1 MILNS
6 RTCGCRPVVCM
17 SALIVAVLL
26 SASAAAQSVPNPR
39 WDAFIGY
46 QYQQADGDNVPTP
59 GSNPNSPGSYTF
71 PDMAKGIGGALT
83 FNFDRHWGIETD
95 FGYSRNTD
103 QAASE
108 WTASAGPRFVVRTDS
123 FAFFLHALPGFN
135 RVSYGAGA
143 VNHNGIGAVLGGG
156 MDIPLTKMFSWR
168 LFEADYV
175 WARHN
180 FSNLAGPEFPN
191 LRRPTF
197 EGARL
202 RTGIV
207 LNFGGAEAVP
217 PTAACSVQPTEVLV
231 GEPLTATVTPSNFN
245 PKHTVTYSWSTNG
258 GQVTGTGAN
267 ATINTT
273 NVAPGSYSV
282 TAHVTDPR
290 AKQNNVA
297 SCSANYTVKP
307 LPPKNP
313 PTMSLSASPTNV
325 PPGGSVTLTAACT
338 SPDGVPVSVAN
349 WTATG
354 GNVSGSGNSATLST
368 AGAAPG
374 TLTITATCTDSRGL
388 NGQGSTQVTVENPP
402 PARSPSIEVLEA
414 RLALHSIYYPTAQPA
429 TDRPGAGLVPSQQ
442 RTLQALATDF
452 KAYLQSKPDAHLV
465 LEGHADVRGT
475 DEYNQRLTERRVAS
489 VKAYLVAQGI
499 PESNIET
506 VAYGKQRNL
515 TTDEVRASIEGDTDL
530 TSEERRRALAR
541 ITVIKLASNR
551 RVDVTLKSAG
561 QATET
566 SVRKFPFNAA
576 DALSLIG
583 GRESE
588 RKKPVK
594 PAPRRKRPVKKPAA
608 NP

>member
-6 RTCGCRPVVCM
+6 RTHSCSPVVCL

-26 SASAAAQSVPNPR
+26 SASAFAQSDANPR

-59 GSNPNSPGSYTF
+59 GSNPASPGSYTF

-83 FNFDRHWGIETD
+83 FNFDKHWGIEAD

-108 WTASAGPRFVVRTDS
+108 WTASGGPRFIVRTDS

-135 RVSYGAGA
+135 RVSYGAGT
-143 VNHNGIGAVLGGG
+143 VTHNGIGAVLGGG
-156 MDIPLTKMFSWR
+156 MDIPFTKMFSWR

-180 FSNLAGPEFPN
+180 FAGLAGPEFPS

-231 GEPLTATVTPSNFN
+231 GEPITATVTPSNFN
-245 PKHTVTYSWSTNG
+245 PKHTVTYSWSANG
-258 GQVTGTGAN
+258 GQATGTGTTT
-267 ATINTT
+267 TIDTS
-273 NVAPGSYSV
+273 NVAPGSYTV

-290 AKQNNVA
+290 AKSNNVA

-313 PTMSLSASPTNV
+313 PTMSLTASPTSV
-325 PPGGSVTLTAACT
+325 PPGGTVTVTASCT
-338 SPDGVPVSVAN
+338 SPDGVPISVSKWA
-349 WTATG
+349 TTG
-354 GNVSGSGNSATLST
+354 GNLSGSGNSATLST
-368 AGAAPG
+368 SGAAPG
-374 TLTITATCTDSRGL
+374 TITVTAACSDTRGL
-388 NGQGSTQVTVENPP
+388 ESQAQTGVTIESPP
-402 PARSPSIEVLEA
+402 PSKSPSIEVLEA

-452 KAYLQSKPDAHLV
+452 KTYLQSKPDAHLV
-465 LEGHADVRGT
+465 LEGHADIRGT

-489 VKAYLVAQGI
+489 VKAYLVAQNI

-515 TTDEVRASIEGDTDL
+515 TTDEVKDSIVKNPDL
-530 TSEERRRALAR
+530 TPEERRRALLR
-541 ITVIKLASNR
+541 IGVIKLASNR
-551 RVDVTLKSAG
+551 RVDVTLKTQG
-561 QATET
+561 QTET
-566 SVRKFPFNAA
+566 SVRQFPFNAA
-576 DALSLIG
+576 DAMSLIG

-588 RKKPVK
+588 RKKTTRPV
-594 PAPRRKRPVKKPAA
+594 PRKRPVRKPA
-608 NP
+608 PKP

>member
-6 RTCGCRPVVCM
+6 RTCGCRPVVCV
-17 SALIVAVLL
+17 SALILAVLL
-26 SASAAAQSVPNPR
+26 SASAFAQSDSNPR

-46 QYQQADGDNVPTP
+46 QYQQSDGDNVPTP

-71 PDMAKGIGGALT
+71 PDMTKGIGGALT
-83 FNFDRHWGIETD
+83 FNFDKHWGIEAD

-108 WTASAGPRFVVRTDS
+108 WTASAGPRFIVRTDS

-135 RVSYGAGA
+135 RVSYGAGT
-143 VNHNGIGAVLGGG
+143 VTHNGIGAVLGGG
-156 MDIPLTKMFSWR
+156 MDIPFTKMFSWR

-180 FSNLAGPEFPN
+180 FAGLAGPEFPS

-207 LNFGGAEAVP
+207 FNFGGAEAVP
-217 PTAACSVQPTEVLV
+217 PAAACSVQPTEVLV
-231 GEPLTATVTPSNFN
+231 GEPITATVTPSNFN
-245 PKHTVTYSWSTNG
+245 PKHTVTYSWNANG
-258 GQVTGTGAN
+258 GQATGTGTT
-267 ATINTT
+267 ATIDTT
-273 NVAPGSYSV
+273 NVAPGSYTV
-282 TAHVTDPR
+282 TAHVTDQR
-290 AKQNNVA
+290 AKSNNVA

-313 PTMSLSASPTNV
+313 PTMSLTANPTSV
-325 PPGGSVTLTAACT
+325 PPGGTVTVTASCT
-338 SPDGVPVSVAN
+338 SPDGVPTSVAK
-349 WTATG
+349 WATTG
-354 GNVSGSGNSATLST
+354 GTVSGSGNTATLST
-368 AGAAPG
+368 TGAAPG
-374 TLTITATCTDSRGL
+374 TIMITAACSDTRGL
-388 NGQGSTQVTVENPP
+388 ESQAQTQVTVENPP
-402 PARSPSIEVLEA
+402 ARSPAIEVLEA

-452 KAYLQSKPDAHLV
+452 KTYLQSKPDAHLV
-465 LEGHADVRGT
+465 LEGHADIRGT

-489 VKAYLVAQGI
+489 VKAYLVGQGI

-515 TTDEVRASIEGDTDL
+515 TTDEVKASIEGDTDL
-530 TSEERRRALAR
+530 TTEERRRALAR

-588 RKKPVK
+588 RKKTAKPV
-594 PAPRRKRPVKKPAA
+594 PRKRRPVKKPPS

>member
-6 RTCGCRPVVCM
+6 PVRGYRLFVEF
-17 SALIVAVLL
+17 VAVLIL
-26 SASAAAQSVPNPR
+26 LLLISTSGFAQSASNPR

-46 QYQQADGDNVPTP
+46 QYQQADGDDVPAA
-59 GSNPNSPGSYTF
+59 GSNPNAPIAFRF
-71 PDMAKGIGGALT
+71 PDMDKGGGVALT
-83 FNFDRHWGIETD
+83 YNFDPYWGWETD

-103 QAASE
+103 QAASDL
-108 WTASAGPRFVVRTDS
+108 TLSTGPRFTWRTETA
-123 FAFFLHALPGFN
+123 AFFLHALPGLN
-135 RVSYGAGA
+135 RVSYESGG
-143 VNHNGIGAVLGGG
+143 VTHNGIGAVLGGG
-156 MDIPLTKMFSWR
+156 MDLPFSKRFSWR
-168 LFEADYV
+168 LFQVDYV
-175 WARHN
+175 WGRHN
-180 FSNLAGPEFPN
+180 FANLAGPEFPK

-217 PTAACSVQPTEVLV
+217 PAAACSVQPTEVLV
-231 GEPLTATVTPSNFN
+231 GEPITATVTPSNFN
-245 PKHTVTYSWSTNG
+245 PKHTVTYSWKNG
-258 GQVTGTGAN
+258 GQATGTAST
-267 ATINTT
+267 ATIDTT
-273 NVAPGSYSV
+273 NVAPGSYTV

-290 AKQNNVA
+290 VKSNNVA

-313 PTMSLSASPTNV
+313 PTMSLTANPTSV
-325 PPGGSVTLTAACT
+325 PSGGSVTVTASCT
-338 SPDGVPVSVAN
+338 SPDGVPTSVAK
-349 WTATG
+349 WAATAGT
-354 GNVSGSGNSATLST
+354 VSGSGNTATLGT
-368 AGAAPG
+368 TGAAPG
-374 TLTITATCTDSRGL
+374 TIMVTAACSDTRGL
-388 NGQGSTQVTVENPP
+388 ESQAQTQVTVENPP
-402 PARSPSIEVLEA
+402 RSPAIEILEA

-452 KAYLQSKPDAHLV
+452 KTYLQSKPDAHLV
-465 LEGHADVRGT
+465 LEGHADIRGT
-475 DEYNQRLTERRVAS
+475 DEYNQRLTERRVGS
-489 VKAYLVAQGI
+489 VKAYLVGQGI

-515 TTDEVRASIEGDTDL
+515 TTDEVKASIEGDTDL
-530 TSEERRRALAR
+530 TTEERRRALAR

-588 RKKPVK
+588 RKKTIKPVPRKKPVRK
-594 PAPRRKRPVKKPAA
+594 PAPKP
-608 NP
+608 